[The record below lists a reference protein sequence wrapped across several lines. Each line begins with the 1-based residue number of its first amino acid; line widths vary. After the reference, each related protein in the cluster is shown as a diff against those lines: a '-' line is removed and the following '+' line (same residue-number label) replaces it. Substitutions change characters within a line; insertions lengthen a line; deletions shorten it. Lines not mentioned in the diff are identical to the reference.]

1 MKMGRRRGQVGGWPR
16 GRSGVT
22 ERGQRRRV
30 LVIED
35 EVIVGMLIEDMLE
48 ELGCEVAAIST
59 HIEEALQLARAP
71 DIDLAILDIN
81 LGGKQ
86 SFPVADVLKS
96 RGVPFMF
103 ATGYGAH
110 ILKPPYSGTSTL
122 QKPFQLDDLQ
132 RMLSLSGFQAGGEW
146 PA

>member
-1 MKMGRRRGQVGGWPR
+1 MGGCARKRQ
-16 GRSGVT
+16 SVT

-35 EVIVGMLIEDMLE
+35 EVIVGMLLEDMLD
-48 ELGCEVAAIST
+48 ELGCEVAAVST
-59 HIEEALQLARAP
+59 HIEEAVQLARTL
-71 DIDLAILDIN
+71 DIDLAILDVN

-86 SFPVADVLKS
+86 SFPVADVLKN

-103 ATGYGAH
+103 ATGYGAQ
-110 ILKPPYSGTSTL
+110 ILKPPYSGTPTL

-132 RMLSLSGFQAGGEW
+132 RMLAQPSFLAGGERT
-146 PA
+146 A

>member
-1 MKMGRRRGQVGGWPR
+1 VGGRAR
-16 GRSGVT
+16 GRQSVT

-35 EVIVGMLIEDMLE
+35 EVIVGMLLEDMLG
-48 ELGCEVAAIST
+48 ELGCEVVAVAT
-59 HIEEALQLARAP
+59 HLEEALRLAGTL
-71 DIDLAILDIN
+71 DVDLAILDIN

-86 SFPVADVLKS
+86 SFPVADVLKT

-103 ATGYGAH
+103 ATGYGTQ
-110 ILKPPYSGTSTL
+110 ILKPPYSGTPTL

-132 RMLSLSGFQAGGEW
+132 RMLSQADFRARGERT
-146 PA
+146 A